1 MTSLT
6 TIAKTGAL
14 LLMGFTMMAT
24 LPATSA
30 SAQPKSVFCRN
41 YADVSVA
48 QQIRN
53 QRLRCGYVGPRW
65 TRFWQGHYNFC
76 LAVSRNTAR
85 NEMRV
90 RRARIVKCGG

>member
-1 MTSLT
+1 MTSLM

-14 LLMGFTMMAT
+14 LMMGFTAMVT

-30 SAQPKSVFCRN
+30 SAQPKGVFCRN

-48 QQIRN
+48 QQVRN

-76 LAVSRNTAR
+76 WAAPRGTSR

-90 RRARIVKCGG
+90 RRRRIVACGG